1 MQLLSATM
9 CRSITL
15 QGIFVN
21 KSKFFAWLQYLVP
34 QHLISRI
41 TGRLAE
47 CRIGW
52 IKNQLIKAFIKRFN
66 VDMSEALHEDPTAYV
81 NFNDFFTRE
90 LKPDAR
96 EILADP
102 SQLVSPA
109 DGAISELGQLQHG
122 QLMQAKGINYS
133 LTRLLGGDLEKA
145 QPFMGGSFAT
155 IYLSPSDYHRVH
167 MPLQGRLQETI
178 YVPGKLFSVNQAT
191 ADNVPGLFA
200 RNERLVCFFETPAG
214 PMALILVGAMIVAGI
229 ETVWDGQVAPLA
241 RKVTLRNFNDPQPIV
256 LEKGQEMGRFKLGS
270 TAILVFG
277 PDAVEWREDLKNGT
291 KVKLGEALAK
301 LKN

>member
-1 MQLLSATM
+1 M
-9 CRSITL
+9 
-15 QGIFVN
+15 N
-21 KSKFFAWLQYLVP
+21 KSKLFSWLQYLLP
-34 QHLISRI
+34 QHLLSRL
-41 TGRLAE
+41 TGRLAD
-47 CRIGW
+47 CRVGW

-66 VDMSEALHEDPTAYV
+66 VDMSEALQEDPTAFSS
-81 NFNDFFTRE
+81 FNDFFTRE

-109 DGAISELGQLQHG
+109 DGAISELGELQHG

-155 IYLSPSDYHRVH
+155 IYLSPRDYHRVH
-167 MPLQGRLQETI
+167 MPIQGRLLETI

-229 ETVWDGQVAPLA
+229 ETVWDGQVAPPA
-241 RKVTLRNFNDPQPIV
+241 RQVTLRDFNNPQPVV

-270 TAILVFG
+270 TAIVVFG
-277 PDAVEWREDLKNGT
+277 PDAVEWREDLQNGT
-291 KVKLGEALAK
+291 PVRLGEALAK
-301 LKN
+301 LKSCS

>member
-1 MQLLSATM
+1 M
-9 CRSITL
+9 
-15 QGIFVN
+15 N
-21 KSKFFAWLQYLVP
+21 KSKLFSWLQYLLP
-34 QHLISRI
+34 QHLLSRL
-41 TGRLAE
+41 TGRLAD
-47 CRIGW
+47 CRISW
-52 IKNQLIKAFIKRFN
+52 IKNLLIKSFIKHFN
-66 VDMSEALHEDPTAYV
+66 VDMSEALQEDPTAY
-81 NFNDFFTRE
+81 NSFNDFFTRE

-96 EILADP
+96 EILTDP
-102 SQLVSPA
+102 AQLVSPA
-109 DGAISELGQLQHG
+109 DGAISELGELQHG

-155 IYLSPSDYHRVH
+155 IYLSPRDYHRVH
-167 MPLQGRLQETI
+167 MPLQGRLLETI

-191 ADNVPGLFA
+191 ADNVSGLFA

-229 ETVWDGQVAPLA
+229 ETVWDGQVAPPP
-241 RKVTLRNFNDPQPIV
+241 RKVTLRNFNDPQPVI

-277 PDAVEWREDLKNGT
+277 PNTLEWREDLKNGSP
-291 KVKLGEALAK
+291 VRLGEALAT
-301 LKN
+301 LKK

>member
-1 MQLLSATM
+1 LS
-9 CRSITL
+9 RL
-15 QGIFVN
+15 
-21 KSKFFAWLQYLVP
+21 
-34 QHLISRI
+34 
-41 TGRLAE
+41 TGRLAD

-66 VDMSEALHEDPTAYV
+66 VDMSEALQEDPTAFSS
-81 NFNDFFTRE
+81 FNDFFTRE

-102 SQLVSPA
+102 TQLVSPA
-109 DGAISELGQLQHG
+109 DGAISELGELQHG

-155 IYLSPSDYHRVH
+155 IYLSPRDYHRVH
-167 MPLQGRLQETI
+167 MPLQGRLLETI

-200 RNERLVCFFETPAG
+200 RNERLVCFFETPVG

-241 RKVTLRNFNDPQPIV
+241 RKVTLRNFSDPQPIV

-277 PDAVEWREDLKNGT
+277 PDAVEWREDLQNGT
-291 KVKLGEALAK
+291 PVRLGEALATF
-301 LKN
+301 KN

>member
-1 MQLLSATM
+1 M
-9 CRSITL
+9 
-15 QGIFVN
+15 N
-21 KSKFFAWLQYLVP
+21 KSKLFSWLQYLLP
-34 QHLISRI
+34 QHLLSRL
-41 TGRLAE
+41 TGRLAD

-66 VDMSEALHEDPTAYV
+66 VDMSEALQEDPTAFSS
-81 NFNDFFTRE
+81 FNDFFTRE

-109 DGAISELGQLQHG
+109 DGAISELGELQHG

-155 IYLSPSDYHRVH
+155 IYLSPRDYHRVH
-167 MPLQGRLQETI
+167 MPIQGRLLETV

-229 ETVWDGQVAPLA
+229 ETVWDGQVAPPA
-241 RKVTLRNFNDPQPIV
+241 RQVTLRDFNNPQPVV

-270 TAILVFG
+270 TAIVVFG
-277 PDAVEWREDLKNGT
+277 PDAVEWREDLQNGT
-291 KVKLGEALAK
+291 PVRLGEALAK
-301 LKN
+301 LKSCS